1 MHEMDRH
8 KELYQLRWYEGEH
21 AFECNTCGSTFVQYS
36 FDAPQ
41 LASYFGQQP
50 PPCSSCGAPMLYLGW
65 SGRFDVTE
73 SIFRLIEDA
82 HLMAATVMIG
92 AFTELQIDCLL
103 WAVLVD
109 GGLSRTKASEI
120 ANGTVPR
127 GDAIRMIRGLLERR
141 VANVVFP
148 IRNEVAHGRA
158 FGRPNDEFIAHLEE
172 QFLSIAGWVHSV
184 RGKKLPTGYDYS
196 ECDRWI
202 LSMNHW
208 SEWAIRKWAQIKQ
221 SLAHDPR

>member
-1 MHEMDRH
+1 MDRH
-8 KELYQLRWYEGEH
+8 KELYELRWYEGEH
-21 AFECNTCGSTFVQYS
+21 AFACNTCDSTFVEYS
-36 FDAPQ
+36 FDSPQ
-41 LASYFGQQP
+41 LAAVLTQHP
-50 PPCSSCGAPMLYLGW
+50 IPCGPCGAPMLYLGW

-73 SIFRLIEDA
+73 SIFKLIEDG

-109 GGLSRTKASEI
+109 GGLSRAKACEI

-158 FGRPNDEFIAHLEE
+158 FGRANVEFIPHVEDQLK
-172 QFLSIAGWVHSV
+172 SIAGWVRSV
-184 RGKKLPTGYDYS
+184 RGDKLPTGYDYS

-208 SEWAIRKWAQIKQ
+208 SEWTLRKWAEMKQ
-221 SLAHDPR
+221 TLASNSTIT